1 MVLIVMII
9 KIRLA
14 QVNCMNDKLSL
25 YKQQAI
31 SFLRQQPGWWMQ
43 YVNRCIDDQITVNA
57 GYLAYVTLLS
67 LVPLIAVGVAI
78 FSAFPGFESTRI
90 AIESFLFTN
99 FVPTS
104 SDVIKEHISS
114 FAGNANQMTAV
125 GIGFLAAI
133 ALLLIRNVD
142 ATLNRIWRIKKKRPM
157 MISFAV
163 YWMVLS
169 LGPVLLGASIGVT
182 SYIVSLVSFA
192 DQGIPGFSGF
202 LLKLVPYGFSMVGFL
217 MLYTLVPNTPVS
229 IRAALPGALFAAVLF
244 ELTKKGFALYISHF
258 PSYEVIY
265 GAVATIPILF
275 VWVYLSWVVVL
286 LGAEFTACISP
297 NHVPQTPEI
306 DIDDELKTEETN

>member
-1 MVLIVMII
+1 
-9 KIRLA
+9 
-14 QVNCMNDKLSL
+14 MNKKVAH
-25 YKQQAI
+25 YKQQAGA
-31 SFLRQQPGWWMQ
+31 FLRQQPGWWGQ
-43 YVNRCIDDQITVNA
+43 YFNRCIDDQITVNA

-78 FSAFPGFESTRI
+78 FSAFPGFEDTRV
-90 AIESFLFTN
+90 AIENFLFTN

-104 SDVIKEHISS
+104 SDVIKEHITS

-125 GIGFLAAI
+125 GIGFLAAV

-142 ATLNRIWRIKKKRPM
+142 ATLNRIWRIKAKRPM

-169 LGPVLLGASIGVT
+169 LGPLLLGASIGVT

-202 LLKLVPYGFSMVGFL
+202 LLKLLPYLISMAGFI
-217 MLYTLVPNTPVS
+217 MLYTLVPNTRVPFK
-229 IRAALPGALFAAVLF
+229 AAIPGALFAALLF

-286 LGAEFTACISP
+286 LGAEFTVCINS
-297 NHVPQTPEI
+297 T
-306 DIDDELKTEETN
+306 DIELEENNSQI

>member
-1 MVLIVMII
+1 
-9 KIRLA
+9 
-14 QVNCMNDKLSL
+14 MNDKLSH
-25 YKQQAI
+25 YKQQVK
-31 SFLRQQPGWWMQ
+31 SFIRQQPGWWMQ
-43 YVNRCIDDQITVNA
+43 YFNRCIDDQITVNA

-78 FSAFPGFESTRI
+78 FSAFPGFESTRME
-90 AIESFLFTN
+90 IEIFLFTN

-104 SDVIKEHISS
+104 TDVIREHISS

-202 LLKLVPYGFSMVGFL
+202 LLKLLPYGISMVGFI
-217 MLYTLVPNTPVS
+217 MLYTLVPNTRVS
-229 IRAALPGALFAAVLF
+229 FRAAIPGAFFAALLF

-297 NHVPQTPEI
+297 NDIPETPELELE
-306 DIDDELKTEETN
+306 DDEPAVKDTV

>member
-1 MVLIVMII
+1 MVLIVIMVKII
-9 KIRLA
+9 LA
-14 QVNCMNDKLSL
+14 QVNVMNDKLSY
-25 YKQQAI
+25 YKQQVG
-31 SFLRQQPGWWMQ
+31 SFLRQQPSWWMQ
-43 YVNRCIDDQITVNA
+43 YINRCIDDQITVNA

-78 FSAFPGFESTRI
+78 FSAFPGFESTRL

-169 LGPVLLGASIGVT
+169 LGPVFLGGSIAVT

-202 LLKLVPYGFSMVGFL
+202 LLKLLPYGISMVGFI
-217 MLYTLVPNTPVS
+217 MLYTLVPNTRVS
-229 IRAALPGALFAAVLF
+229 FKAAIPGALFAAMLF

-275 VWVYLSWVVVL
+275 VWIYLSWIVVL
-286 LGAEFTACISP
+286 LGAELTACISP
-297 NHVPQTPEI
+297 ENIEDTPEI
-306 DIDDELKTEETN
+306 ELDEQPNTKDTL

>member
-1 MVLIVMII
+1 
-9 KIRLA
+9 
-14 QVNCMNDKLSL
+14 MNDKLSH
-25 YKQQAI
+25 YKQQVK
-31 SFLRQQPGWWMQ
+31 SFIRQQPGWWMQ
-43 YVNRCIDDQITVNA
+43 YFNRCIDDQITVNA

-78 FSAFPGFESTRI
+78 FSAFPGFESTRME
-90 AIESFLFTN
+90 IESFLFTN

-104 SDVIKEHISS
+104 TDVIREHISS

-169 LGPVLLGASIGVT
+169 LGPMLLGASIGVT

-202 LLKLVPYGFSMVGFL
+202 LLKLLPYGISMVGFI
-217 MLYTLVPNTPVS
+217 MLYTLVPNTRVS
-229 IRAALPGALFAAVLF
+229 FRAAIPGAFFAALLF

-297 NHVPQTPEI
+297 NDVPETPELELE
-306 DIDDELKTEETN
+306 DDEPAIKDTV

>member
-1 MVLIVMII
+1 
-9 KIRLA
+9 
-14 QVNCMNDKLSL
+14 MNDKLSH
-25 YKQQAI
+25 YKQQVK
-31 SFLRQQPGWWMQ
+31 SFIRQQPGWWMQ
-43 YVNRCIDDQITVNA
+43 YFNRCIDDQITVNA

-78 FSAFPGFESTRI
+78 FSAFPGFESTRME
-90 AIESFLFTN
+90 IESFLFTN

-104 SDVIKEHISS
+104 TDVIREHISS

-202 LLKLVPYGFSMVGFL
+202 LLKLLPYGISMVGFI
-217 MLYTLVPNTPVS
+217 MLYTLVPNTRVS
-229 IRAALPGALFAAVLF
+229 FRAAIPGAFFAALLF

-275 VWVYLSWVVVL
+275 VWVYLSWIVVL

-297 NHVPQTPEI
+297 NDIPETPELELE
-306 DIDDELKTEETN
+306 DDEPAVKDTV

>member
-1 MVLIVMII
+1 
-9 KIRLA
+9 
-14 QVNCMNDKLSL
+14 MNDKLSH
-25 YKQQAI
+25 YKQQVK
-31 SFLRQQPGWWMQ
+31 SFIRQQPAWWMQ

-78 FSAFPGFESTRI
+78 FSAFPGFESTRME
-90 AIESFLFTN
+90 IESFLFTN

-104 SDVIKEHISS
+104 TDVIREHISS

-169 LGPVLLGASIGVT
+169 LGPMLLGASIGVT

-202 LLKLVPYGFSMVGFL
+202 LLKLLPYGISMVGFI
-217 MLYTLVPNTPVS
+217 MLYTLVPNTRVS
-229 IRAALPGALFAAVLF
+229 FRAAIPGAFFAALLF

-297 NHVPQTPEI
+297 NDIPETPELELE
-306 DIDDELKTEETN
+306 DDEPAVKDTV

>member
-1 MVLIVMII
+1 VL
-9 KIRLA
+9 
-14 QVNCMNDKLSL
+14 
-25 YKQQAI
+25 
-31 SFLRQQPGWWMQ
+31 
-43 YVNRCIDDQITVNA
+43 
-57 GYLAYVTLLS
+57 
-67 LVPLIAVGVAI
+67 GV
-78 FSAFPGFESTRI
+78 F
-90 AIESFLFTN
+90 
-99 FVPTS
+99 
-104 SDVIKEHISS
+104 
-114 FAGNANQMTAV
+114 
-125 GIGFLAAI
+125 GFLAAI

-169 LGPVLLGASIGVT
+169 LGPMLLGASIGVT

-202 LLKLVPYGFSMVGFL
+202 LLKLLPYGISMVGFI
-217 MLYTLVPNTPVS
+217 MLYTLVPNTRVS
-229 IRAALPGALFAAVLF
+229 FRAAIPGAFFAALLF

-297 NHVPQTPEI
+297 NDIPETPELELE
-306 DIDDELKTEETN
+306 DDEPAIKDTV

>member
-1 MVLIVMII
+1 
-9 KIRLA
+9 
-14 QVNCMNDKLSL
+14 
-25 YKQQAI
+25 
-31 SFLRQQPGWWMQ
+31 MQ

-229 IRAALPGALFAAVLF
+229 IRAAIPGALFAAVLF

-306 DIDDELKTEETN
+306 EIDDELKTEETN

>member
-1 MVLIVMII
+1 M
-9 KIRLA
+9 
-14 QVNCMNDKLSL
+14 DEKLTRYKLQISIFL
-25 YKQQAI
+25 KQQPA
-31 SFLRQQPGWWMQ
+31 WWMQ
-43 YVNRCIDDQITVNA
+43 YLNRCIDDQITVNA

-67 LVPLIAVGVAI
+67 IVPLVAVGVAI
-78 FSAFPGFESTRI
+78 FSAFPGFESTLVT
-90 AIESFLFTN
+90 IENFLFTN
-99 FVPTS
+99 LVPTS
-104 SDVIKEHISS
+104 SDVIKEHISA
-114 FAGNANQMTAV
+114 FAGNANKMTAV
-125 GIGFLAAI
+125 GVGFLAAVS
-133 ALLLIRNVD
+133 LLLIRNVD

-202 LLKLVPYGFSMVGFL
+202 LLKLLPYIISMVGFI
-217 MLYTLVPNTPVS
+217 MLYTLVPNTRVPF
-229 IRAALPGALFAAVLF
+229 RAAIPGALFAAMLF

-265 GAVATIPILF
+265 GALATIPILF

-286 LGAEFTACISP
+286 LGAEFTVCISP
-297 NHVPQTPEI
+297 ENIEDTP
-306 DIDDELKTEETN
+306 DIEV

>member
-1 MVLIVMII
+1 
-9 KIRLA
+9 
-14 QVNCMNDKLSL
+14 MNDKLSH
-25 YKQQAI
+25 YKQQVK
-31 SFLRQQPGWWMQ
+31 SFIRQQPGWWMQ
-43 YVNRCIDDQITVNA
+43 YFNRCIDDQITVNA

-78 FSAFPGFESTRI
+78 FSAFPGFESTRME
-90 AIESFLFTN
+90 IESFLFTN

-104 SDVIKEHISS
+104 TDVIREHISS

-169 LGPVLLGASIGVT
+169 LGPMLLGASIGVT

-202 LLKLVPYGFSMVGFL
+202 LLKLLPYGISMVGFI
-217 MLYTLVPNTPVS
+217 MLYTLVPNTRVS
-229 IRAALPGALFAAVLF
+229 FRAAIPGAFFAALLF

-297 NHVPQTPEI
+297 NDIPETPELELE
-306 DIDDELKTEETN
+306 DDESELKDTV

>member
-1 MVLIVMII
+1 
-9 KIRLA
+9 
-14 QVNCMNDKLSL
+14 MNDKLSH
-25 YKQQAI
+25 YKQQVK
-31 SFLRQQPGWWMQ
+31 SFIRQQPGWWMQ
-43 YVNRCIDDQITVNA
+43 YFNRCIDDQITVNA

-78 FSAFPGFESTRI
+78 FSAFPGFESTRME
-90 AIESFLFTN
+90 IESFLFTN

-104 SDVIKEHISS
+104 TDVIREHISS

-163 YWMVLS
+163 YWLVLS

-202 LLKLVPYGFSMVGFL
+202 LLKLLPYGISMVGFI
-217 MLYTLVPNTPVS
+217 MLYTLVPNTRVS
-229 IRAALPGALFAAVLF
+229 FRAAIPGAFFAALLF

-297 NHVPQTPEI
+297 NDIPETPELELE
-306 DIDDELKTEETN
+306 DDEPAVKDTV

>member
-1 MVLIVMII
+1 
-9 KIRLA
+9 
-14 QVNCMNDKLSL
+14 MNDKLSH
-25 YKQQAI
+25 YKQQVK
-31 SFLRQQPGWWMQ
+31 SFIRQQPAWWMQ

-67 LVPLIAVGVAI
+67 LIPLIAVGVAI
-78 FSAFPGFESTRI
+78 FSAFPGFESTRME
-90 AIESFLFTN
+90 IESFLFTN

-104 SDVIKEHISS
+104 TDVIREHISS

-169 LGPVLLGASIGVT
+169 LGPMLLGASIGVT

-202 LLKLVPYGFSMVGFL
+202 LLKLLPYGISMVGFI
-217 MLYTLVPNTPVS
+217 MLYTLVPNTRVS
-229 IRAALPGALFAAVLF
+229 FKAAIPGAFFAALLF

-297 NHVPQTPEI
+297 NDIPETPELELE
-306 DIDDELKTEETN
+306 DDEPAIKDTV

>member
-1 MVLIVMII
+1 
-9 KIRLA
+9 
-14 QVNCMNDKLSL
+14 MNDKLSL

>member
-1 MVLIVMII
+1 
-9 KIRLA
+9 
-14 QVNCMNDKLSL
+14 MNDKLSH
-25 YKQQAI
+25 YKQQVK
-31 SFLRQQPGWWMQ
+31 SFIRQQPGWWMQ
-43 YVNRCIDDQITVNA
+43 YFNRCIDDQITVNA

-78 FSAFPGFESTRI
+78 FSAFPGFESTRME
-90 AIESFLFTN
+90 IESFLFTN

-104 SDVIKEHISS
+104 TDVIREHISS

-202 LLKLVPYGFSMVGFL
+202 LLKLLPYGISMVGFI
-217 MLYTLVPNTPVS
+217 MLYTLVPNTRVS
-229 IRAALPGALFAAVLF
+229 FRAAIPGAFFAALLF

-297 NHVPQTPEI
+297 NDIPETPELELEE
-306 DIDDELKTEETN
+306 DEPAVKDTV

>member
-1 MVLIVMII
+1 M
-9 KIRLA
+9 
-14 QVNCMNDKLSL
+14 DEKLSRYKL
-25 YKQQAI
+25 QISIFLKQQPA
-31 SFLRQQPGWWMQ
+31 WWMQ
-43 YVNRCIDDQITVNA
+43 YLNRCIDDQITVNA

-67 LVPLIAVGVAI
+67 IVPLVAVGVAI
-78 FSAFPGFESTRI
+78 FSAFPGFESTLVT
-90 AIESFLFTN
+90 IENFLFTN
-99 FVPTS
+99 LVPTS
-104 SDVIKEHISS
+104 SDVIKEHISA
-114 FAGNANQMTAV
+114 FAGNANKMTAV
-125 GIGFLAAI
+125 GVGFLAAVS
-133 ALLLIRNVD
+133 LLLIRNVD

-202 LLKLVPYGFSMVGFL
+202 LLKLLPYIISMVGFI
-217 MLYTLVPNTPVS
+217 MLYTLVPNTRVPF
-229 IRAALPGALFAAVLF
+229 RAAIPGALFAAMLF

-265 GAVATIPILF
+265 GALATIPILF

-286 LGAEFTACISP
+286 LGAEFTVCISP
-297 NHVPQTPEI
+297 ENIEDTP
-306 DIDDELKTEETN
+306 DIEV

>member
-1 MVLIVMII
+1 
-9 KIRLA
+9 
-14 QVNCMNDKLSL
+14 MNDKLSH
-25 YKQQAI
+25 YKQQVK
-31 SFLRQQPGWWMQ
+31 SFMRQQPSWWMQ
-43 YVNRCIDDQITVNA
+43 YINRCIDDQITVNA

-67 LVPLIAVGVAI
+67 LITLIAVGVAI
-78 FSAFPGFESTRI
+78 FSAFPGFESTRMET
-90 AIESFLFTN
+90 ESFLFTN

-104 SDVIKEHISS
+104 SDVIKEHITS

-202 LLKLVPYGFSMVGFL
+202 LLKLVPYGFSMIGFL

-229 IRAALPGALFAAVLF
+229 IRAAVPGALFAAILF

-297 NHVPQTPEI
+297 NDIEDTPEI
-306 DIDDELKTEETN
+306 ELEEEPNLKDTH